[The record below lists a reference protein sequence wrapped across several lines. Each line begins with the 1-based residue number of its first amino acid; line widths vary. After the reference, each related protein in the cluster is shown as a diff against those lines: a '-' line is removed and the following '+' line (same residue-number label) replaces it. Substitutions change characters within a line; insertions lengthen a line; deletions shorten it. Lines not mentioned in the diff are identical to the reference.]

1 MAKTTVNAH
10 LVTEP
15 GAEIQ
20 ETVLL
25 HIDNI
30 AGVAGGVAVEAV
42 KTADAAQSVTVP
54 TKEEFDKVVALAN
67 ETKKQLNALLAA
79 LKA

>member
-1 MAKTTVNAH
+1 MAKTTINAH

-42 KTADAAQSVTVP
+42 KTADAAQSVAVP